1 MDDNAE
7 RAVWSEVQQRLSRI
21 ELKTNALV
29 GRLAAAL
36 ALLWGLVAIRIGGDV
51 ASRLIS
57 GNIGDLI
64 AILVAVVISLGVYV
78 HLRRQKFD
86 SR

>member
-51 ASRLIS
+51 VSRLIS
-57 GNIGDLI
+57 GDIGDLI
-64 AILVAVVISLGVYV
+64 AILAAVVVSLGVYV